1 MANEVTFFTTNEFS
15 LVTPKLQLTQFQ
27 FSLVK
32 TEE

>member
-27 FSLVK
+27 VM
-32 TEE
+32 TPTY